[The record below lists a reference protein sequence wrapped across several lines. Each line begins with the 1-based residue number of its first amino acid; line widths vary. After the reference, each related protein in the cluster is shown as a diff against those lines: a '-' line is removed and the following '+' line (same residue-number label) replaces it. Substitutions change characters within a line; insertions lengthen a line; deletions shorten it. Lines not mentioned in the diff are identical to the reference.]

1 MKNHF
6 SKSKYCRLWQCPKM
20 LWMDKYKPEEKTED
34 ATDDSR
40 MEAGTEV
47 GKLARELFGKPVD
60 VTETVNGQLNL
71 PAMTDRTQ
79 VEIEHETSVICEAS
93 FSYQGCYCA
102 VDILK
107 RENDGWAI
115 YEVKSSTVNEK
126 NMKAVY
132 VADVAYQKY
141 VLEHCGVRITGTYIV
156 SINNDYVYDGK
167 LDLERLFQITDVSEF
182 VRNEIGEVEKNLL
195 QEDTLLESE
204 NEPERELGLYCK
216 DPYGCPYWEY
226 CAKELPTPSVFDLY
240 RMPLKKKLE
249 YYREGNSD
257 YRQLKDCGKI
267 KNEKQL
273 RQIEFALE
281 DKGTY
286 VNIDGIREFLSTLS
300 YPLYFLDFETMQ
312 PVIPLFPGTK
322 PYQQIPF
329 QYSLHYMKYT
339 ERLKLRDYVEII
351 AGAPVSLKRKQ
362 GLLHKLRATTD
373 LKQRDMEY
381 MKLCCECMNQAVRYL
396 TMESRTIFLIQLM
409 GYDDDNKSD
418 IMDGPY
424 IMTSL
429 EDMKKAVQEYYW
441 NDFDSTWET
450 LYWLVELYL
459 DSKNEIKKNEFL
471 SPMYTY
477 IMDKAGEIQYFIHE
491 KLSLNY
497 LKGPLGSMVERQF
510 YSVCPDLNLPVP
522 YQPGDVLLIDCRPYA
537 PGAFYCL
544 LKEVGDDCCG
554 IQCEYVNPK
563 GEIETGALKH
573 GDYFF
578 NHREVYQYLS
588 PLYKA
593 RIVSKDEL
601 DWNDYIKGKRKC

>member
-20 LWMDKYKPEEKTED
+20 LWMDKYKPEEKAED

-240 RMPLKKKLE
+240 WS
-249 YYREGNSD
+249 YV
-257 YRQLKDCGKI
+257 KI
-267 KNEKQL
+267 
-273 RQIEFALE
+273 
-281 DKGTY
+281 
-286 VNIDGIREFLSTLS
+286 
-300 YPLYFLDFETMQ
+300 
-312 PVIPLFPGTK
+312 
-322 PYQQIPF
+322 
-329 QYSLHYMKYT
+329 
-339 ERLKLRDYVEII
+339 
-351 AGAPVSLKRKQ
+351 
-362 GLLHKLRATTD
+362 
-373 LKQRDMEY
+373 
-381 MKLCCECMNQAVRYL
+381 
-396 TMESRTIFLIQLM
+396 
-409 GYDDDNKSD
+409 
-418 IMDGPY
+418 
-424 IMTSL
+424 
-429 EDMKKAVQEYYW
+429 
-441 NDFDSTWET
+441 
-450 LYWLVELYL
+450 
-459 DSKNEIKKNEFL
+459 
-471 SPMYTY
+471 
-477 IMDKAGEIQYFIHE
+477 
-491 KLSLNY
+491 
-497 LKGPLGSMVERQF
+497 
-510 YSVCPDLNLPVP
+510 
-522 YQPGDVLLIDCRPYA
+522 
-537 PGAFYCL
+537 
-544 LKEVGDDCCG
+544 
-554 IQCEYVNPK
+554 
-563 GEIETGALKH
+563 
-573 GDYFF
+573 
-578 NHREVYQYLS
+578 
-588 PLYKA
+588 
-593 RIVSKDEL
+593 
-601 DWNDYIKGKRKC
+601 

>member
-20 LWMDKYKPEEKTED
+20 LWMDKYKPEEKAED

-267 KNEKQL
+267 KNE
-273 RQIEFALE
+273 R
-281 DKGTY
+281 
-286 VNIDGIREFLSTLS
+286 VTLW
-300 YPLYFLDFETMQ
+300 
-312 PVIPLFPGTK
+312 G
-322 PYQQIPF
+322 
-329 QYSLHYMKYT
+329 
-339 ERLKLRDYVEII
+339 
-351 AGAPVSLKRKQ
+351 
-362 GLLHKLRATTD
+362 
-373 LKQRDMEY
+373 
-381 MKLCCECMNQAVRYL
+381 
-396 TMESRTIFLIQLM
+396 
-409 GYDDDNKSD
+409 
-418 IMDGPY
+418 
-424 IMTSL
+424 
-429 EDMKKAVQEYYW
+429 
-441 NDFDSTWET
+441 
-450 LYWLVELYL
+450 
-459 DSKNEIKKNEFL
+459 
-471 SPMYTY
+471 
-477 IMDKAGEIQYFIHE
+477 
-491 KLSLNY
+491 
-497 LKGPLGSMVERQF
+497 
-510 YSVCPDLNLPVP
+510 
-522 YQPGDVLLIDCRPYA
+522 
-537 PGAFYCL
+537 
-544 LKEVGDDCCG
+544 
-554 IQCEYVNPK
+554 
-563 GEIETGALKH
+563 
-573 GDYFF
+573 
-578 NHREVYQYLS
+578 
-588 PLYKA
+588 
-593 RIVSKDEL
+593 
-601 DWNDYIKGKRKC
+601 

>member
-20 LWMDKYKPEEKTED
+20 LWMDKYKPEEKAED

-195 QEDTLLESE
+195 QEDTLLESY

-226 CAKELPTPSVFDLY
+226 CAKELPTPSVFDDQGKAISIEEKPEKPKSNYCVTGLY
-240 RMPLKKKLE
+240 FYDNRVVE
-249 YYREGNSD
+249 YAK
-257 YRQLKDCGKI
+257 QLKPSARG
-267 KNEKQL
+267 E
-273 RQIEFALE
+273 LE
-281 DKGTY
+281 
-286 VNIDGIREFLSTLS
+286 I
-300 YPLYFLDFETMQ
+300 
-312 PVIPLFPGTK
+312 
-322 PYQQIPF
+322 
-329 QYSLHYMKYT
+329 
-339 ERLKLRDYVEII
+339 
-351 AGAPVSLKRKQ
+351 
-362 GLLHKLRATTD
+362 TD
-373 LKQRDMEY
+373 LNRI
-381 MKLCCECMNQAVRYL
+381 YL
-396 TMESRTIFLIQLM
+396 ENGDLDVILLGQGFTWLDTGTHES
-409 GYDDDNKSD
+409 
-418 IMDGPY
+418 
-424 IMTSL
+424 
-429 EDMKKAVQEYYW
+429 
-441 NDFDSTWET
+441 
-450 LYWLVELYL
+450 LVEATNFVKTVETHQHRKIACLEEIAYL
-459 DSKNEIKKNEFL
+459 NGWISKEEVLEAYEVYKKN
-471 SPMYTY
+471 
-477 IMDKAGEIQYFIHE
+477 QYG
-491 KLSLNY
+491 KY
-497 LKGPLGSMVERQF
+497 LK
-510 YSVCPDLNLPVP
+510 
-522 YQPGDVLLIDCRPYA
+522 DVLD
-537 PGAFYCL
+537 G
-544 LKEVGDDCCG
+544 K
-554 IQCEYVNPK
+554 YVDKIHQN
-563 GEIETGALKH
+563 
-573 GDYFF
+573 
-578 NHREVYQYLS
+578 
-588 PLYKA
+588 
-593 RIVSKDEL
+593 
-601 DWNDYIKGKRKC
+601 